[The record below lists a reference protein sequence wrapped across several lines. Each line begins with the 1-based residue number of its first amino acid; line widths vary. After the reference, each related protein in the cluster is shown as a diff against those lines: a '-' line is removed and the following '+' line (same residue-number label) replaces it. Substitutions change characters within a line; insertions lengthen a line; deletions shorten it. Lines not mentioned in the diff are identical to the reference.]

1 MVQQIALST
10 LNATRLVGM
19 GHLGSIPGRG
29 TQGLNSQIQQLSL
42 QASAKEA
49 CTPQLK
55 AHVPQRAPS
64 AAKINNKILKIKK
77 RKHMFIERP
86 VHLSVLSSF
95 LSSPYFPYWGYT
107 SLLAVSQISQAHS
120 HLRAF
125 IPAVT
130 HAEFSSGP
138 LATRLKTV
146 SPGFIAFKR
155 PYDFT
160 LADGPCWK

>member
-29 TQGLNSQIQQLSL
+29 TQGLNSKIQQLSL
-42 QASAKEA
+42 QASVKEP
-49 CTPQLK
+49 CTPQLR

-77 RKHMFIERP
+77 KKTY

-120 HLRAF
+120 HLRL
-125 IPAVT
+125 
-130 HAEFSSGP
+130 GP
-138 LATRLKTV
+138 LYLL
-146 SPGFIAFKR
+146 SPMQNFPLGLW
-155 PYDFT
+155 PLD
-160 LADGPCWK
+160 